1 MKLKPGL
8 ILAILGFFLILLNAI
23 DYLANWQNVP
33 SGLTVIG
40 LMFVV
45 VGIALEKKEKKSN
58 NLTQN
63 Q

>member
-8 ILAILGFFLILLNAI
+8 ILAIMGFFLILLNAI

-45 VGIALEKKEKKSN
+45 VGIALGKKKKSN

-63 Q
+63 

>member
-1 MKLKPGL
+1 MKLKLGL

-33 SGLTVIG
+33 SSLTVIG

-45 VGIALEKKEKKSN
+45 VGIALEKKEKKE
-58 NLTQN
+58 
-63 Q
+63 